1 MVDTNR
7 TFLTRQRL
15 KSQFIC
21 RKADVKKKKTPFW
34 QQPVK
39 NRVSPSASLQYAF
52 HAKILMLF

>member
-15 KSQFIC
+15 KSWFIC